1 MMALSP
7 LNSTCP
13 STSSLQCVFR
23 SLAAQMVPLVLQVEL
38 VPEQAWC
45 HSKQM
50 QHLQLA
56 KCPTRREKVNIVAG
70 KAERTNLPQE
80 GSTENHLQVL
90 RTCVDDSVY
99 GKLMLLVHKLSVSR
113 RRKLNTK
120 VNQNILVNGT
130 AADEDKHTSE
140 ETYAKMSQDIF
151 MMNYMDCDFFDVF
164 LLTVQHQYQLAD
176 CKVMTIHTSQ
186 MNMTMGVRSL

>member
-13 STSSLQCVFR
+13 STSSLRCVFR
-23 SLAAQMVPLVLQVEL
+23 PLAAQMVPLVLQVEL

-70 KAERTNLPQE
+70 KAERTNPVTSTQDLCRRQCVWQIIHVAGSQTQRVKTEKAEHE
-80 GSTENHLQVL
+80 GKPEY
-90 RTCVDDSVY
+90 TC
-99 GKLMLLVHKLSVSR
+99 
-113 RRKLNTK
+113 
-120 VNQNILVNGT
+120 
-130 AADEDKHTSE
+130 
-140 ETYAKMSQDIF
+140 
-151 MMNYMDCDFFDVF
+151 
-164 LLTVQHQYQLAD
+164 
-176 CKVMTIHTSQ
+176 
-186 MNMTMGVRSL
+186 